1 MSLHITSHGQAEQTV
16 HNEEISGRKNGDQ
29 QLRASAKLQCTT
41 LPLPDMG
48 FEFRG
53 VCGRGSRSSACRNL
67 SESEPCLGMT
77 QREAQESR
85 GIYFAVNEGVR
96 KDGQSTIIKPSV
108 DGGQK
113 SLVATSDGCT
123 DRGTGPYVV
132 RSKPERM
139 SGKEEEVGTVTNFH
153 TPHGEQT

>member
-16 HNEEISGRKNGDQ
+16 HNEEISRRKNGDQ

-85 GIYFAVNEGVR
+85 GIYFTVDEGVR
-96 KDGQSTIIKPSV
+96 KDRQSTIIKPSV
-108 DGGQK
+108 DEGQK

-123 DRGTGPYVV
+123 DEAPVPVLCEVNPKECLVKR
-132 RSKPERM
+132 RRLER
-139 SGKEEEVGTVTNFH
+139 
-153 TPHGEQT
+153 